1 MKQKILISIFFL
13 VITLLVVGCNGN
25 DSKEQN
31 FTSDDKNVN
40 TSKDN
45 GINSDQPEKTT
56 VSLMIHWG
64 EDAFESYFNQ
74 FIKEALPHINLTYIQ
89 ARDQN
94 DIEENFAKGIV
105 PDLVMGSN
113 FEMYKELDLARDQTL
128 LIEHNGLELDRLDPY
143 IVESLKNASPEG
155 ELLALPLFRPDGM
168 MAYNKDI
175 FDAFGIPYPEDNMT
189 WDEIIQLGRKLTGK
203 VDGNVYRG
211 IFPDK
216 DQLSQVSAT
225 LIDGE
230 TNEPNII
237 DNKEL
242 RLFLER
248 QQTIFNIPGN
258 LPEID
263 SVKELAAFMY
273 DNSGST
279 DLVLEYALVPGV
291 GFHGLLTREIEDGLN
306 FDWVTYPTW
315 GGEYSDFIPN
325 SLYHNIFVT
334 SQSENPDAAFEVIE
348 YLLSD
353 EYQKESVSQ
362 GRLTP
367 LISEEVQS
375 QIGKQMDHYERLQ
388 EKNWEAQ
395 FVIPGAPIPK
405 HSPYEQAV
413 FKDLMVND
421 YQRLLENEDINT
433 VIRVMDEEA
442 QKMIAELSGK

>member
-1 MKQKILISIFFL
+1 MIVIMLLI
-13 VITLLVVGCNGN
+13 VGCSDVDENGSTEPHAINEETKNLASN
-25 DSKEQN
+25 DI
-31 FTSDDKNVN
+31 T
-40 TSKDN
+40 
-45 GINSDQPEKTT
+45 GPEETT

-74 FIKEALPHINLTYIQ
+74 FVKEALPHINLTYIQ
-89 ARDQN
+89 AKDQS
-94 DIEENFAKGIV
+94 DIEENFAKGLV

-113 FEMYKELDLARDQTL
+113 FEMYRELDLARDQTP
-128 LIEHNGLELDRLDPY
+128 LIELHGLELERFDPY
-143 IVESLKNASPEG
+143 IIESLRNASPNS

-175 FDAFGIPYPEDNMT
+175 FDAFGLPYPTDNMT
-189 WDEIIQLGRKLTGK
+189 WDEIIELGRQLTGERE
-203 VDGNVYRG
+203 GNVYRG
-211 IFPDK
+211 VFPDK
-216 DQLSQVSAT
+216 DQLSQVGAT

-230 TNEPNII
+230 TNVPNII

-258 LPEID
+258 LPEMD
-263 SVKELAAFMY
+263 SIEELAEFMY
-273 DNSGST
+273 DQSGST
-279 DLVLEYALVPGV
+279 DLLLDYALVPGV

-306 FDWVTYPTW
+306 FEWITYPTW
-315 GGEYSDFIPN
+315 GGDYPDFIPN

-334 SQSENPDAAFEVIE
+334 SQSESPDAAFEVLE

-353 EYQKESVSQ
+353 EYQKESVAQ

-367 LISEEVQS
+367 LLNEDVQS

-395 FVIPGAPIPK
+395 FAIPGAPIPK
-405 HSPYEQAV
+405 QSPYEQAV
-413 FKDLMVND
+413 RKDLMINA
-421 YQRLLENEDINT
+421 YQRLLEGEDINT

-442 QKMIAELSGK
+442 QKMIAELEGK